1 VSSDYSKRSPKTSGD
16 TLGILLST
24 ATGTLNQPVQESGSG
39 VDIINATGSYMMYM
53 TKDQQFTGTGV
64 TLKAGIGGAGLVGY
78 WSFDE

>member
-39 VDIINATGSYMMYM
+39 VDILNTTGSYIMQFDRD
-53 TKDQQFTGTGV
+53 TKISGTGSA
-64 TLKAGIGGAGLVGY
+64 LKTGI
-78 WSFDE
+78 